1 MAIALNNICGILK
14 EIHSHNGISRLV
26 LQSGEQI
33 FYLLLLEELAQDS
46 LEKSLEIAFKETN
59 IILALE
65 LKGANN
71 TFQSKILKIQSDLL
85 FARLFLEFLPSKNGV
100 IEALVD
106 LDFLSKNRLEVGNF
120 VFWHIPESEI
130 MLLGVT

>member
-1 MAIALNNICGILK
+1 M
-14 EIHSHNGISRLV
+14 
-26 LQSGEQI
+26 QSGEQI